1 MNRNEIVRQLHLI
14 IEARL
19 FGAAGWPVDR
29 ESANRLQTTL
39 LQMGLVEEVPGK
51 ADTWRNTPLGNEL
64 HLVLLEVFMG
74 FWDEWEVPEILEEH
88 GLIEKWEVHRLWRV
102 LSAGAGWERTLKDHV
117 RRAYLAFYNPTHS
130 LS

>member
-14 IEARL
+14 IDARL

-39 LQMGLVEEVPGK
+39 MQMGLVEEVPGK

-64 HLVLLEVFMG
+64 HLVLPEVFMG
-74 FWDEWEVPEILEEH
+74 FWDEWEVPEILEEY
-88 GLIEKWEVHRLWRV
+88 GDPPPLKWSDLRYVFDIQEDCNGKE
-102 LSAGAGWERTLKDHV
+102 AIQA
-117 RRAYLAFYNPTHS
+117 
-130 LS
+130 

>member
-14 IEARL
+14 IDARL

-29 ESANRLQTTL
+29 ESADRLRTTL
-39 LQMGLVEEVPGK
+39 LQMGLVEEVPGQ

-74 FWDEWEVPEILEEH
+74 FWDEWEVPEILEEY
-88 GLIEKWEVHRLWRV
+88 GLIEEWEVHRLRRV
-102 LSAGAGWERTLKDHV
+102 LNAGAGWERTFKDYL
-117 RRAYLAFYNPTHS
+117 RRAYFAFFNPTHS